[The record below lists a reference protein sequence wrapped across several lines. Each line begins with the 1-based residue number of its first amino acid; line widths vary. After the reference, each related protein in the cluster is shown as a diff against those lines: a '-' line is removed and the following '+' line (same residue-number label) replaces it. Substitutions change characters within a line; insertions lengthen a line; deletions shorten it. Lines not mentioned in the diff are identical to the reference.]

1 LGEKTLTFTTSAS
14 HLSFFKLSLCL
25 AGNSQ
30 NEKTKGANLFF
41 IQEPKLFGLSISL
54 SLSAATLPQTFFL
67 SYTHKLISQIKDL
80 IRVSL
85 EEE

>member
-14 HLSFFKLSLCL
+14 HLSFFELSP
-25 AGNSQ
+25 GNSQ
-30 NEKTKGANLFF
+30 NEKTKGAKFFF

-54 SLSAATLPQTFFL
+54 SLSAAALPQTFFL
-67 SYTHKLISQIKDL
+67 SYTHKLISHLKDL